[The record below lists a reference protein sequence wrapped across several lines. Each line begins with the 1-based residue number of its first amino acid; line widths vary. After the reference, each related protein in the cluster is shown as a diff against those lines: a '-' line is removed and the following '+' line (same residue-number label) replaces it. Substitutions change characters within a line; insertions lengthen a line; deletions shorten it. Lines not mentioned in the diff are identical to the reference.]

1 MKRWQRMILTAVLPA
16 MIPMAAWPS
25 DSTESFTLDGVAA
38 YVNQRAV
45 TRGDVSAVVAP
56 VASRLYAQYRGRELE
71 DRMNDALRMALRNLI
86 DRALIL
92 DAYERG
98 AMKIPEQVIE
108 SRIREIKFN
117 HFRDDRNGM
126 YRDLAQAGLSL
137 ASWREQLRED
147 IIVSLMRDMHV
158 SGRIT
163 ISPSELR
170 QAYKESLDNY
180 VVPDQAWLRVIM
192 IRGGER
198 DDTTRHDLA
207 VSLVARLRDG
217 ARFEDLASTYSE
229 GRRADDGGDW
239 GWVNLQELRSELA
252 DPARELPVAT
262 VSDVITVNDD
272 HYIIQVMD
280 RRAGRVKPIAEV
292 YDELDAELR
301 QRKAERLYT
310 RWIAHLESNAAVY
323 EKEDV
328 F

>member
-1 MKRWQRMILTAVLPA
+1 MKRWQRRILIAFLTT
-16 MIPMAAWPS
+16 MIPLAAWPA

-38 YVNQRAV
+38 FVNQRAV
-45 TRGDVSAVVAP
+45 TMGDVSAVVAP

-71 DRMNDALRMALRNLI
+71 DRMDDAFRRALRNLI
-86 DRALIL
+86 DRELIL
-92 DAYERG
+92 DAYERSD
-98 AMKIPEQVIE
+98 MKIPEQVIE

-126 YRDLAQAGLSL
+126 YRDLAEAGLTL

-147 IIVSLMRDMHV
+147 IIVSLMRDMNV

-163 ISPSELR
+163 ISPSDLR

-180 VVPDQAWLRVIM
+180 VVPAQAWLRVIM
-192 IRGGER
+192 IRGER

-217 ARFEDLASTYSE
+217 ARFEELATTYSE

-239 GWVNLQELRSELA
+239 GWVNLQELRPELA

-280 RRAGRVKPIAEV
+280 RREERVKPIAEV
-292 YDELDAELR
+292 YHELEAELR
-301 QRKAERLYT
+301 QRKAEHLYT

-323 EKEDV
+323 EKDD
-328 F
+328 FF